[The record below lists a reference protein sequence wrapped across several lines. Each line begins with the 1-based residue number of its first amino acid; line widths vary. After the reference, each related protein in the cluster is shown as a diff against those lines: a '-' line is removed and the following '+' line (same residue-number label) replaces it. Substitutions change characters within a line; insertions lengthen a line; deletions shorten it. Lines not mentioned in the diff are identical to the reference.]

1 MILVSRIN
9 QTIICPKGDTGLLRI
24 KILNP
29 KLSDTAYA
37 KFYIYDSVGTVV
49 LQKIVEVSNNIIAI
63 AIQYDDTSCMNLG
76 TYRWNCTIYQNAE
89 LTSTGDLL
97 CTPDQ
102 TIVDTLFYK
111 NPIGDTT
118 PYFIL
123 KGANHTE
130 HNGEYRITEDEK
142 RLLYEG
148 GE

>member
-24 KILNP
+24 RILKSN
-29 KLSDTAYA
+29 LSDPTYA
-37 KFYIYDSVGTVV
+37 KFYVYDSVGTVV
-49 LQKIVEVSNNIIAI
+49 LQKILKVSDSIIAI
-63 AIQYDDTSCMNLG
+63 AIRSEDTSHMNLG

-97 CTPDQ
+97 CTPDK
-102 TIVDTLFYK
+102 TIVDTLFFK

-123 KGANHTE
+123 KGADHTD
-130 HNGEYRITEDEK
+130 HQGEYRLTEDEK